1 MFLRCSMDNNYNTYD
16 TEINL
21 IDLFY
26 YLLKQ
31 MKSFIIALIIGALLG
46 TGIFV
51 YRNNANVTKMVS
63 MQNNNTILN
72 VDIDDKLIPDMEVAA
87 QYRGL
92 YEKQLE
98 YNNNSLLMKINPN
111 NVYQGKLQYYIN
123 AENNTFLISNLYKI

>member
-1 MFLRCSMDNNYNTYD
+1 MDNNYNTYD